1 MMADQEQP
9 DCLLTLALP
18 AALEQEALDLVLSEP
33 GWVEDISIAHVE
45 ALGEHVP
52 LVTAMEKVR
61 GKACRSQLTLVT
73 RSVHVA
79 ALTAAVTAAFP
90 GTHTLWWTTALTGYG
105 EAQ

>member
-1 MMADQEQP
+1 MTADHDRP

-18 AALEQEALDLVLSEP
+18 AALEQEALDLVLAEP
-33 GWVEDISIAHVE
+33 GWVVDVSIAHVE
-45 ALGEHVP
+45 ALGEDVP

-61 GKACRSQLTLVT
+61 GRARRSQLTLVT
-73 RSVHVA
+73 HSAHVGP
-79 ALTAAVTAAFP
+79 LTAAVAAAFP